1 MSQKRQSPGKRANA
15 ARAQNQSIRT
25 RKATTAV
32 RVFSR
37 SSRVAGAAVQHG
49 LLQVKHALALPSLL
63 ETPYSYFV
71 AAKSATGFGDPINSR
86 RTGAHHPIA
95 GAFFV
100 LAMPCYGG
108 RARETERSAGFLES
122 RFANLRT
129 AATHNRL
136 ATVRGSSPT
145 LGAPPMKR
153 SHALNPSPRCIRAAA
168 HKAMALAALHA
179 NSSLST
185 RLARYNHHMQRAR
198 ALEATLAPAAAA
210 TDTTLSI
217 RPATPTAV
225 TPVAT
230 AVLEVRHG

>member
-1 MSQKRQSPGKRANA
+1 MPQKRQSPGKRANA

-25 RKATTAV
+25 RKATTAPAIC
-32 RVFSR
+32 SR
-37 SSRVAGAAVQHG
+37 SARVANAARLHR
-49 LLQVKHALALPSLL
+49 LLQVEPAQALPSLPK
-63 ETPYSYFV
+63 TAYSHGV
-71 AAKSATGFGDPINSR
+71 AAKSATGFGDPNDSR

-153 SHALNPSPRCIRAAA
+153 SHALNPSPRCIRVAA

-198 ALEATLAPAAAA
+198 ALEASAALDTAPSTAFPA
-210 TDTTLSI
+210 
-217 RPATPTAV
+217 RPALPTPVA
-225 TPVAT
+225 PVAT
-230 AVLEVRHG
+230 AFLEVRHG